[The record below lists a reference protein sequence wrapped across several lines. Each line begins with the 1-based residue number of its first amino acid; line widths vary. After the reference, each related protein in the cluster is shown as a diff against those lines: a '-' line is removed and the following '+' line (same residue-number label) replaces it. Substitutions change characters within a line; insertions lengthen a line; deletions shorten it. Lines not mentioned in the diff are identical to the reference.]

1 MQEKETMFSV
11 FWYTTLL
18 FWGAGVL
25 MGLMYENYCA
35 CFAAVFAGP
44 LVSLLLVWSIIRFKE
59 RKKKRRA
66 DAGEERPV

>member
-1 MQEKETMFSV
+1 MQEKNTIFSV

-25 MGLMYENYCA
+25 MGLVYENYCA
-35 CFAAVFAGP
+35 GFASVFAGP
-44 LVSLLLVWSIIRFKE
+44 LVSLVLAWSISLFKE
-59 RKKKRRA
+59 KKKRRG